1 MYNTDL
7 PTRAEL
13 PSTAKLLRSTAL
25 AAIVAAGLLVTIIL
39 PAEYGIDPTG
49 IGRTL
54 GLKQMGEIKVSLAA
68 EAQAEADTTV
78 GVTVDDTATVMSPP
92 LPATPTPP
100 VTTDEARTDEPESV
114 PEPAQMS
121 DAAEAA
127 GDTDI
132 TNLTNAVPPAES
144 ATADSTAQRRDTMSV
159 TLKPGQAA
167 EIKLTMEKDS
177 RVRFEWT
184 TAGGPVNY
192 DTHGDP
198 PNAPRSFYH
207 GYGKGRNQLGDA
219 GELQAA
225 FDGTHGWFWRNRSN
239 GDVTVTLNTEG
250 EYTEI
255 KRVL

>member
-7 PTRAEL
+7 PARAEL
-13 PSTAKLLRSTAL
+13 PSTSRLLRSTAV
-25 AAIVAAGLLVTIIL
+25 AALIAAGLLITTIL

-49 IGRTL
+49 IGRTM
-54 GLKQMGEIKVSLAA
+54 GLTQMGEIKVLLAA
-68 EAQAEADTTV
+68 EANTV
-78 GVTVDDTATVMSPP
+78 AVVSPP
-92 LPATPTPP
+92 QSTSPAPSLSKE
-100 VTTDEARTDEPESV
+100 EARTVV
-114 PEPAQMS
+114 PEPEPDQVS
-121 DAAEAA
+121 DVAEATEA
-127 GDTDI
+127 IDVT
-132 TNLTNAVPPAES
+132 TVTAVVSPEES
-144 ATADSTAQRRDTMSV
+144 APTDSTSQRRDTMSV

-167 EIKLTMEKDS
+167 EIKLSMEKDK

-184 TAGGPVNY
+184 TAGGAVNY

-225 FDGTHGWFWRNRSN
+225 FDGSHGWFWRNRSN

-255 KRVL
+255 KRAL